1 MPDSL
6 APADDRAF
14 LGRGWSFPPTFDRDA
29 GGVRML
35 EHEADIVSSL
45 HILLST
51 ARGERIM
58 VPQYGCNM
66 DELVFENLDT
76 RMRTL
81 MADKIES
88 AILYHEPRIDL
99 ERVQVDDD
107 PDATPKVRDAMLE
120 GRVLI
125 GVTYRVKETNS
136 RFNFVFPY
144 YRREGTDIN
153 LTTTVQLLP
162 DES

>member
-1 MPDSL
+1 MADL
-6 APADDRAF
+6 AETVGDRPF
-14 LGRGWSFPPTFDRDA
+14 LGRGWSFPPTFDRP

-35 EHEADIVSSL
+35 EREDDVASSL
-45 HILLST
+45 EILLST

-81 MADKIES
+81 MTDKIAS

-99 ERVQVDDD
+99 ERVAVDND
-107 PDATPKVRDAMLE
+107 PVEVLE

-125 GVTYRVKETNS
+125 GVTYRVRETNS
-136 RFNFVFPY
+136 RFNFVYPY
-144 YRREGTDIN
+144 YLREGTDIN

-162 DES
+162 DAP

>member
-1 MPDSL
+1 M
-6 APADDRAF
+6 APTEPENRSF
-14 LGRGWSFPPTFDRDA
+14 LGRGWSFPPTFDRRV

-35 EHEADIVSSL
+35 DDEDDIVSSL
-45 HILLST
+45 QILLST
-51 ARGERIM
+51 APGERIM

-99 ERVQVDDD
+99 EHVRVEDD
-107 PDATPKVRDAMLE
+107 PAEAIG
-120 GRVLI
+120 GRLLI
-125 GVTYRVKETNS
+125 GVTYRVKATNS

-144 YRREGTDIN
+144 YRDEGTDIN

-162 DES
+162 EAP

>member
-1 MPDSL
+1 MVDLPEASG
-6 APADDRAF
+6 DRPF
-14 LGRGWSFPPTFDRDA
+14 LGRGWSFPPTFDRA
-29 GGVRML
+29 SGGVRML
-35 EHEADIVSSL
+35 EREDDVASSL

-81 MADKIES
+81 MADKIAS

-99 ERVQVDDD
+99 ERVEVQND
-107 PDATPKVRDAMLE
+107 PEETLE

-125 GVTYRVKETNS
+125 GVTYRVRETNS

-144 YRREGTDIN
+144 YVEEGTDIN

-162 DES
+162 DSP

>member
-1 MPDSL
+1 MADSST
-6 APADDRAF
+6 PGDDRAF
-14 LGRGWSFPPTFDRDA
+14 LGRGWSFPPTFERTA
-29 GGVRML
+29 GGVQML

-81 MADKIES
+81 MADKIAA
-88 AILYHEPRIDL
+88 AILYHEARIDL
-99 ERVQVDDD
+99 ESVQVTED
-107 PDATPKVRDAMLE
+107 PADALE

-125 GVTYRVKETNS
+125 GVTYRVRETNS

-144 YRREGTDIN
+144 YREEGTDIN

-162 DES
+162 DAR

>member
-1 MPDSL
+1 MAEP
-6 APADDRAF
+6 AQIPADLPF
-14 LGRGWSFPPTFDRDA
+14 LGRGWSFPPAFDSDS
-29 GGVRML
+29 GGVDML
-35 EHEADIVSSL
+35 DGEADVASSL

-66 DELVFENLDT
+66 DELVFEALDT

-81 MADKIES
+81 MADKIAS

-99 ERVQVDDD
+99 ERVALEDD
-107 PDATPKVRDAMLE
+107 PAEMLE

-125 GVTYRVKETNS
+125 GVTYRVRETNS

-144 YRREGTDIN
+144 YLEEGTDIN
-153 LTTTVQLLP
+153 LT
-162 DES
+162 